1 MTAFIISIVCLVL
14 AFIIV
19 MIRKAYFS
27 VPLYELKR
35 QAANGDKFAK
45 TVFPIVSYNL
55 TLRALLWLMLGL
67 LSATAIILIG
77 RVAPL
82 LIGIILVCG
91 WLWLAFSWLPNS
103 EVSNTSKNLARAA
116 TPVFAWLMHWTYPLL
131 KWLGRPSRKY
141 RLQHTGLY
149 EPVDLYQTL
158 IMQEAQT
165 DNRINPTQIGRL
177 KKLLA
182 FENALVKDY
191 QKPWEST
198 MKLTAQDPIAPKL
211 LDEMHKSGQNV
222 FPVLKSKSVKTP
234 VGIINKE
241 DVGLKSEGTIG
252 DHMRS
257 PVRFLDQ
264 DETMESALAKFA
276 ISGHSLFLVSDG
288 NDGIVGTLTLKD
300 ALGSIL
306 IPETKSRQKAEEL
319 SNRDDRVTNQDT
331 INLEEADEST
341 E

>member
-14 AFIIV
+14 AFIVV

-27 VPLYELKR
+27 LPFYELKR

-55 TLRALLWLMLGL
+55 TLRALLWLMLGV

-82 LIGIILVCG
+82 LIGIILVGG

-103 EVSNTSKNLARAA
+103 EVSATSKSLAIAA

-131 KWLGRPSRKY
+131 KWLGKVSGKY

-149 EPVDLYQTL
+149 ESEDLYQTL

-165 DNRINPTQIGRL
+165 DNRISPTQIGRL

-182 FENALVKDY
+182 FETALVKDY
-191 QKPWEST
+191 QKPWGKT
-198 MKLTAQDPIAPKL
+198 MKLSAQDPIGPKL
-211 LDEMHKSGQNV
+211 LDDMHKSGQTV
-222 FPVLKSKSVKTP
+222 FPVLKTKTSKTV
-234 VGIINKE
+234 VGITNKE
-241 DVGLKSEGTIG
+241 DIGLKTEGTVG
-252 DHMRS
+252 DHMKS
-257 PVRFLDQ
+257 PVRHLDQ
-264 DETMESALAKFA
+264 DESMESALAKFA
-276 ISGHSLFLVSDG
+276 MSGHTLFLVSDD
-288 NDGIVGTLTLKD
+288 NDDIVGTLTLRD

-306 IPETKSRQKAEEL
+306 APETKGKRKVAETVETQEA
-319 SNRDDRVTNQDT
+319 VTDHDIN
-331 INLEEADEST
+331 NLEEINEST